1 MLARRFTIV
10 CLVTAIFGMGLA
22 MLVADAGSGRSF
34 GARAD
39 SACADGHGGPCLAP
53 IAQRYFARP

>member
-22 MLVADAGSGRSF
+22 MLVAQPGRSDN
-34 GARAD
+34 GRTAEQ
-39 SACADGHGGPCLAP
+39 PCVLAP
-53 IAQRYFARP
+53 SCDPRR

>member
-10 CLVTAIFGMGLA
+10 CLITTIFGMGLA

-39 SACADGHGGPCLAP
+39 SACADSGPCLAP
-53 IAQRYFARP
+53 IAHRYFARP